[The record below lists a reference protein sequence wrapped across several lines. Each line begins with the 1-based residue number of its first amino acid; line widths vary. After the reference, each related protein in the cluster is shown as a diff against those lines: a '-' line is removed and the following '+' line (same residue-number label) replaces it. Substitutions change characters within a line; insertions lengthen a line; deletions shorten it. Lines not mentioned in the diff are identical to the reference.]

1 MVTIIVWI
9 YGLLIGS
16 FLNLCIYRIP
26 RGESVIFP
34 PSHCGFCKH
43 RLNLKDLI
51 PVLSY
56 LTLRGRCRYCK
67 LKISPRYLI
76 MEIFTAMIFLSIYLK
91 YGVGFQFFKYILLSC
106 FMIVIGLIDFDTQD
120 VYTVTTYSG
129 IVIGIVF
136 TVLGKLF
143 YGYNPVDNVIGMLV
157 SLTIFF
163 CIYFFLG
170 GMGAGDIEM
179 AVLGGIFLGF
189 KLTILMIFLAITLG
203 GIIALGLIISK
214 KASKGNYIAFGPY
227 LAFSSFIVI
236 LAGDLI
242 TKMYSNIILGG

>member
-1 MVTIIVWI
+1 MITIIILI

-16 FLNLCIYRIP
+16 FLNLCIHRIP
-26 RGESVIFP
+26 RGESIMSP
-34 PSHCGFCKH
+34 PSHCGLCKH
-43 RLNLKDLI
+43 RLNLRDLI
-51 PVLSY
+51 PILSY

-76 MEIFTAMIFLSIYLK
+76 MEIFTAMIFGVIYQK
-91 YGVGFQFFKYILLSC
+91 YGLGFEFFKYIFLSC

-120 VYTVTTYSG
+120 IYTVTTYSG
-129 IVIGIVF
+129 ILIGVIF
-136 TVLGKLF
+136 AVLGKLF
-143 YGYNPVDNVIGMLV
+143 YGYNLVDNVIGIIV
-157 SLTIFF
+157 SLTIFWG
-163 CIYFFLG
+163 IYFFLG

-179 AVLGGIFLGF
+179 AVLGGVFLGF

-203 GIIALGLIISK
+203 GIIASGLIIFK

-227 LAFSSFIVI
+227 LAFSCFIVI

-242 TKMYSNIILGG
+242 TKTYLNIF

>member
-1 MVTIIVWI
+1 MITIIVLI

-16 FLNLCIYRIP
+16 FLNLCIHRIP
-26 RGESVIFP
+26 RGESVMSP
-34 PSHCGFCKH
+34 SSHCGLCKH
-43 RLNLKDLI
+43 RLNLRDLI
-51 PVLSY
+51 PILSY

-76 MEIFTAMIFLSIYLK
+76 MEIFTAMIFGGIYLK
-91 YGVGFQFFKYILLSC
+91 YGLGFEFFKYIFLSC

-120 VYTVTTYSG
+120 IYTVTTYSG
-129 IVIGIVF
+129 ILIGVIF
-136 TVLGKLF
+136 AVLGKIF
-143 YGYNPVDNVIGMLV
+143 YGYNLVDNVIGIIV
-157 SLTIFF
+157 SLTVFLG
-163 CIYFFLG
+163 IYFFLG

-179 AVLGGIFLGF
+179 AVLGGVFLGF

-203 GIIALGLIISK
+203 GIIASGLIIFK

-242 TKMYSNIILGG
+242 TKTYLNIF